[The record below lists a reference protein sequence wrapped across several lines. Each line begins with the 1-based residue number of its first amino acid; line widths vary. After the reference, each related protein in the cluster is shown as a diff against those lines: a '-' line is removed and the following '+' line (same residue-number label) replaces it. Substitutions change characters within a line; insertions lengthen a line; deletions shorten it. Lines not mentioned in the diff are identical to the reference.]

1 MWHFSKYVRD
11 FLPLKIIIKEVIG
24 NLVID
29 SEKLDFLSRYTVY
42 EENNSAI
49 VVTTSPNM
57 NPTSNHISDNYHWF
71 TQNV

>member
-1 MWHFSKYVRD
+1 MAFSKYVRD

>member
-1 MWHFSKYVRD
+1 MAFSKYVRD

-49 VVTTSPNM
+49 VVTTNPNM